1 MGDLQQMSTLRLRSQ
16 TTGQKQT
23 LPFPICVADF
33 HSLET
38 DTALQFLR
46 ALEPYH
52 HHVIS
57 IKVLTF
63 GAAKL

>member
-1 MGDLQQMSTLRLRSQ
+1 MGDLQRMSRNIHVIH
-16 TTGQKQT
+16 
-23 LPFPICVADF
+23 FPIHVAAF

-38 DTALQFLR
+38 DTALQLLR
-46 ALEPYH
+46 AQETYQ

>member
-1 MGDLQQMSTLRLRSQ
+1 MSRNIHVIH
-16 TTGQKQT
+16 
-23 LPFPICVADF
+23 FPIHVAAF

-38 DTALQFLR
+38 DTALQLLR
-46 ALEPYH
+46 AQEPYH
-52 HHVIS
+52 HHIIS

>member
-1 MGDLQQMSTLRLRSQ
+1 MSTLRLKSQ

-23 LPFPICVADF
+23 LPFPIHVTDF

-38 DTALQFLR
+38 DTAVQSLCAQEL
-46 ALEPYH
+46 YQH
-52 HHVIS
+52 HIIS
-57 IKVLTF
+57 INVLTF